1 MTIIRPRAGA
11 RIPAVRA
18 FFAALS
24 LLTAS
29 AAAAVVPGTTPV
41 GQVSGLDGNAF
52 VTRTGAAAMPLFVD
66 APIHPGD
73 RIETGAGA
81 VLQLRFEDDSTVTL
95 GAVSSL
101 RITKFVYS
109 PRSGQRST
117 LLDFAGGV
125 FRAVVARIVSES
137 VFEVRMEQ
145 VIAAVR
151 GTEWLGEL
159 NERVASVAVLD
170 GRVAVRRAAQEVV
183 LEAGEGVDARPGEA
197 LRKQRWGAARI
208 EALRARVTLPTGA
221 AAPSDPR
228 R

>member
-1 MTIIRPRAGA
+1 MLITGPRSETPM
-11 RIPAVRA
+11 PAVRGCVVA
-18 FFAALS
+18 LLMLFAS
-24 LLTAS
+24 TS
-29 AAAAVVPGTTPV
+29 AAELPGTAAV

-52 VTRTGAAAMPLFVD
+52 VTRSGTGPMPLYVD

-81 VLQLRFEDDSTVTL
+81 VLRLRFEDDSTVTL

-125 FRAVVARIVSES
+125 FRAVVAHIVSES
-137 VFEVRMEQ
+137 QFEVRMEH
-145 VIAAVR
+145 VVAAVR

-159 NERVASVAVLD
+159 NEQVASVVVLE
-170 GRVAVRRAAQEVV
+170 GQVAVRRAQQEVV
-183 LEAGEGVDARPGEA
+183 LGAREGVDARPGEA
-197 LRKQRWGAARI
+197 LRKQRWGDARI
-208 EALRARVTLPTGA
+208 EALRARVTLPGSA
-221 AAPSDPR
+221 PAPSDSR
-228 R
+228 